1 MIICKQLN
9 YLRKNSTIYD
19 STEELLVDGEINGRN
34 FSFIE
39 KTYLKDQKYYGGKY
53 QYILRIDISEF
64 RESYKKLIYSDE
76 YTHKQFS
83 ELLAIDHISYKK
95 LNFYVRNQSPGIW
108 ENGFNPNYWLE
119 SKIGVY
125 YDEIDRL
132 KKIIETGYDI
142 RDIDYLKLIIKDIFN
157 KLDPVIKIFQNMA
170 PADIPYN
177 YWWGTEV
184 PPPPR
189 KPIF

>member
-9 YLRKNSTIYD
+9 YLRKKRTFQD
-19 STEELLVDGEINGRN
+19 CTEELLVDGEINGRN

-39 KTYLKDQKYYGGKY
+39 KTYLKDEKYYGGKY
-53 QYILRIDISEF
+53 QYVLRIDISEF
-64 RESYKKLIYSDE
+64 QESYKKLIYSDG
-76 YTHKQFS
+76 YTFNKLS
-83 ELLAIDHISYKK
+83 ELLTIKPINYKK
-95 LNFYVRNQSPGIW
+95 LNFHISNQSPNIW

-119 SKIGVY
+119 SKIGIY

-132 KKIIETGYDI
+132 KTIIETGYDM
-142 RDIDYLKLIIKDIFN
+142 RDINYIKMIVKNIFNELDPIIKT
-157 KLDPVIKIFQNMA
+157 FQNAA
-170 PADIPYN
+170 PSGIPYN